1 MDKSDTER
9 AASKRILRFPQV
21 RERVTYSRMHVDRLE
36 KAGKFPKRIRL
47 GDNAV
52 GWFESEIDA
61 WVEAKAAQREAMSL
75 GAAA

>member
-1 MDKSDTER
+1 MDKR
-9 AASKRILRFPQV
+9 AEGRRILRFPQV
-21 RERVTYSRMHVDRLE
+21 KERVPYSRMHIDRLE

-52 GWFESEIDA
+52 GWFESEVDA

-75 GAAA
+75 EAAA